1 MDGTKILHSQTT
13 VYLQMKTDNSLQI
26 AATLLS
32 LFVINQLEI
41 YIDNAEAENAGKAER
56 KLQMKTDTDLRIAA
70 R

>member
-32 LFVINQLEI
+32 LFVIN
-41 YIDNAEAENAGKAER
+41 
-56 KLQMKTDTDLRIAA
+56 
-70 R
+70 